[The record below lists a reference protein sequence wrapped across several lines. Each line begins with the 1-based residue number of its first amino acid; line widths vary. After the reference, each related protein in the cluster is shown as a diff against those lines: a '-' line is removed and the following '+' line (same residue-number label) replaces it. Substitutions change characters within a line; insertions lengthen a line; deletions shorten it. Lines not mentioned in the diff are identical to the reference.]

1 MASPKLSI
9 PELSA
14 SQSQKEVT
22 VNSGVIRTVDVLVMP
37 NAKDRDLATPPGSPA
52 DGDTYIVAGSP
63 TGAWIGHA
71 THVAVYQ
78 SSAWA
83 FHVPVEGWLIYVQD
97 ENIFYYFDGAAW
109 AIQSTAGLPTFLILT
124 DTPSSY
130 SGQAEKLIRVNTAAN
145 ALEFVDAPYDV
156 GFFFPGTPT
165 NGEILLRLPFVR
177 DVDFPSALTGSQLK
191 AGTAA
196 TASTVISIQKNAVEF
211 GTVTVAISGTTG
223 TFAAASP
230 TSFAA
235 GDILTVVGPASADAT
250 LASIGITLK
259 GTRG

>member
-1 MASPKLSI
+1 MASPKLAI

-22 VNSGVIRTVDVLVMP
+22 VNSGVIRTVDVLVQ
-37 NAKDRDLATPPGSPA
+37 ATIKDKDLATPPGSPA

-63 TGAWIGHA
+63 TGAWVGHA
-71 THVAVYQ
+71 KHIAYYQ

-83 FHVPVEGWLIYVQD
+83 FHVPAEGWLVFIQD
-97 ENIFYYFDGAAW
+97 ENAFYFYDGAAW
-109 AIQSTAGLPTFLILT
+109 VIQALPGLPTFLTLT
-124 DTPSSY
+124 DTPDSY
-130 SGQAEKLIRVNTAAN
+130 SGQGEKIVRVNTAAN
-145 ALEFVDAPYDV
+145 ALEFVDAPYDI
-156 GFFFPGTPT
+156 GFFFPGKPT
-165 NGEILLRLPFVR
+165 NSEVLLRLPFVR
-177 DVDFPSALTGSQLK
+177 DVDFPASLTGSQLK
-191 AGTAA
+191 AGIAA
-196 TASTVISIQKNAVEF
+196 TASTVISLQKNAVEF

-235 GDILTVVGPASADAT
+235 GDILTVVAPATADAT